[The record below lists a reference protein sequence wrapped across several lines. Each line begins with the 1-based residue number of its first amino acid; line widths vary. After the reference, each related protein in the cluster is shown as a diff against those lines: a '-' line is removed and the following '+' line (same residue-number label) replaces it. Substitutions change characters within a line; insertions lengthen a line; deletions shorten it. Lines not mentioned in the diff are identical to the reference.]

1 MKTIIFSLFLVL
13 LFNYSLN
20 SKADTVA
27 DFARAQVGSGYVW
40 GTNGKVLTPQYLD
53 QLIQLHP
60 DHIDRNVVE
69 KWMNQKV
76 YDCAGLV
83 QTSLKQVGIKV
94 ASGASSAW
102 RNTDW
107 AENGEISK
115 MPHDKVCILYK
126 HQKDGDGMQ
135 HTGVYLG
142 DETFVDARGSKEGV
156 IGPNALSSYPW
167 THYGIPRGLYDGE
180 EQPELPTNFPYNAKV
195 IANSGSTVNMRSGP
209 SKSDSVIVK
218 INLGETVQVNG
229 IEGGWAQITY
239 NGQEGYMMTE
249 FLQPV

>member
-53 QLIQLHP
+53 QLIQKFP
-60 DHIDRNVVE
+60 DHIDRNIVE
-69 KWMNQKV
+69 KWMNQKA

-83 QTSLKQVGIKV
+83 QTSFKQVGISIE
-94 ASGASSAW
+94 SGASSAW

-107 AENGEISK
+107 AENGDISQ
-115 MPHDKVCILYK
+115 MPHEKVCILYK
-126 HQKDGDGMQ
+126 HMDDGDGMQ

-142 DETFVDARGSKEGV
+142 DETFVDANGSREGV
-156 IGPNALSSYPW
+156 IGPNSLSSFPW
-167 THYGIPRGLYDGE
+167 THYGIPRGLYEGE
-180 EQPELPTNFPYNAKV
+180 EQPDLPTNFPYNAKV
-195 IANSGSTVNMRSGP
+195 IANSGSILS
-209 SKSDSVIVK
+209 I
-218 INLGETVQVNG
+218 
-229 IEGGWAQITY
+229 
-239 NGQEGYMMTE
+239 
-249 FLQPV
+249 

>member
-20 SKADTVA
+20 SKADIVA
-27 DFARAQVGSGYVW
+27 QFARDQVGSGYVW
-40 GTNGKVLTPQYLD
+40 GTNGRVLTPQYLD
-53 QLIQLHP
+53 QLIEKFP
-60 DHIDRNVVE
+60 DHIDRDVVE

-83 QTSLKQVGIKV
+83 QTSFKQVGISI

-107 AENGEISK
+107 AENGDISQ
-115 MPHDKVCILYK
+115 MPHDKVTILYK
-126 HQKDGDGMQ
+126 QKDSGDGMQ

-156 IGPNALSSYPW
+156 IGPNDLSSFPW

-180 EQPELPTNFPYNAKV
+180 EDPDLPTNFPYNAKV
-195 IANSGSTVNMRSGP
+195 VANSGSTVNMRSGP
-209 SKSDSVIVK
+209 SKSEAVIMK
-218 INLGETVQVNG
+218 INIGEIVQVNG
-229 IEGGWAQITY
+229 IEGDWAQIEY
-239 NGQEGYMMTE
+239 NGQSGYMMTE

>member
-27 DFARAQVGSGYVW
+27 QFARDQVGSGYVW
-40 GTNGKVLTPQYLD
+40 GTNGRVLTPQYLD
-53 QLIQLHP
+53 QLIQKFP

-83 QTSLKQVGIKV
+83 QTSFKQVGISI

-107 AENGEISK
+107 AQNGDIGQ

-126 HQKDGDGMQ
+126 QKDSGDGMQ

-156 IGPNALSSYPW
+156 IGPNDLSSFPW
-167 THYGIPRGLYDGE
+167 THYGIPRGLYDDE
-180 EQPELPTNFPYNAKV
+180 DQPELPTNFPYNAKV
-195 IANSGSTVNMRSGP
+195 VANSGSTVNMRSGP
-209 SKSDSVIVK
+209 SKSDSVIMK
-218 INLGETVQVNG
+218 IPLGEIVQVNG
-229 IEGGWAQITY
+229 IEGGWAQIEY
-239 NGQEGYMMTE
+239 NGQSGYMMTE

>member
-1 MKTIIFSLFLVL
+1 MKTIIFSIFLVL

-20 SKADTVA
+20 SKADIVA
-27 DFARAQVGSGYVW
+27 QFARDQVGSGYVW
-40 GTNGKVLTPQYLD
+40 GTNGRVLTPQYLD
-53 QLIQLHP
+53 QLIEKFP
-60 DHIDRNVVE
+60 DHIDREVAE

-83 QTSLKQVGIKV
+83 QTSFKQVGISI

-107 AENGEISK
+107 AENGDISQ
-115 MPHDKVCILYK
+115 MPHDKVTILYK
-126 HQKDGDGMQ
+126 QKDSGDGMQ

-156 IGPNALSSYPW
+156 IGPNDLSSFPW

-180 EQPELPTNFPYNAKV
+180 EDPDLPTNFPYNAKV
-195 IANSGSTVNMRSGP
+195 VANSGSTVNMRSGP
-209 SKSDSVIVK
+209 SKSEAVIMK
-218 INLGETVQVNG
+218 INIGEIVQVNG
-229 IEGGWAQITY
+229 IEGDWAQIEY
-239 NGQEGYMMTE
+239 NGQSGYMMTE

>member
-20 SKADTVA
+20 TKAETVA
-27 DFARAQVGSGYVW
+27 QFAREQVGSGYVW
-40 GTNGKVLTPQYLD
+40 GTNGRVLTPQYLD
-53 QLIQLHP
+53 QLIQKFP
-60 DHIDRNVVE
+60 DHIDRSTAE

-83 QTSLKQVGIKV
+83 QTSFKQVGIKI

-107 AENGEISK
+107 AENGNIDQ

-126 HQKDGDGMQ
+126 QKDSGDGMQ

-156 IGPNALSSYPW
+156 IGPNNLSSYPW
-167 THYGIPRGLYDGE
+167 THYGIPRGLYDDE
-180 EQPELPTNFPYNAKV
+180 EQPDLPTNFPYNARV
-195 IANSGSTVNMRSGP
+195 VANSGSTVNMRSGP
-209 SKSDSVIVK
+209 SKSEAIIMK
-218 INLGETVQVNG
+218 INLGEIVQVNG
-229 IEGGWAQITY
+229 IEGDWAQIEY
-239 NGQEGYMMTE
+239 NGQSGYMMTE